1 MTVLEKYNEALEQR
15 AQKERS
21 LAEQAKSRGDERE
34 HSMRLMQASML
45 GDMLKQLGRAEH
57 AGRRGVLQKLADAAA
72 ARSQAAL
79 DRGDHDAADQEQIKA
94 RTILWAK
101 QALVALEAGHE

>member
-1 MTVLEKYNEALEQR
+1 MNMIERYDAALDARAAEFRAEAAR
-15 AQKERS
+15 AEAAADERGHS
-21 LAEQAKSRGDERE
+21 LA
-34 HSMRLMQASML
+34 LMQASML

-101 QALVALEAGHE
+101 QALEALEAGHE